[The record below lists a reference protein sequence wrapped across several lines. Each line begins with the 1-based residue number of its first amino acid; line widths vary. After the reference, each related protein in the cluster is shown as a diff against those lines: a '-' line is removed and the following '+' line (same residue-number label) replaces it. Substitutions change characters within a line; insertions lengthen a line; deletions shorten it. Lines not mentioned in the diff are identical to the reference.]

1 MDAVGVPAGH
11 VQVAGLLGTAAQ
23 HHGVVAAQQLF
34 GGKDAAHI
42 HVGAELHALG
52 LHELDAA
59 LDDRFVQLHV
69 GDAVHQQ
76 AAHPVGALEY
86 GHGMAALVQVL
97 GHRQAGRAAAHHGHA
112 LAGAGRG
119 RGGVE
124 PALGVARLDD
134 GVFVLT
140 HGHAAAGHVPA
151 GAGGLAQGGAH
162 PAGELREA
170 VGGQQPMQRQLPLAV
185 IHQIVPLRDQV
196 VQRAAGGHAADHHAR
211 LAEGDAAVHA
221 ACRLGLLLLAG
232 EPDVKF
238 VKVLDALQRRYVRAG
253 LARIIHKSCGLAHDV
268 PLLTCSSAPC
278 RMLRSAP
285 ARRPDR
291 ALPPRRSPAACG
303 RSRKA
308 ELS

>member
-1 MDAVGVPAGH
+1 MDTIGVPAWDI
-11 VQVAGLLGTAAQ
+11 QVAGLFGTAAEDDRVIAVQ
-23 HHGVVAAQQLF
+23 NLF
-34 GGKDAAHI
+34 RRDRPAHI
-42 HVGAELHALG
+42 HIGAELNALR
-52 LHELDAA
+52 LHDLQAA
-59 LDDRFVQLHV
+59 LDDVLFQFHI

-76 AAHPVGALEY
+76 AANAVSPLKH
-86 GHGMAALVQVL
+86 GHGVASDVQVL
-97 GHRQAGRAAAHHGHA
+97 GHREAGGAAADDRHA
-112 LAGAGRG
+112 LARAGRG
-119 RGGVE
+119 RGDFH
-124 PALGVARLDD
+124 PALGVSRFHNGVLVFPD
-134 GVFVLT
+134 GN
-140 HGHAAAGHVPA
+140 AAAGHIAA
-151 GAGGLAQGGAH
+151 GAGRLAQGGAD
-162 PAGELREA
+162 PAGELRET
-170 VGGQQPMQRQLPLAV
+170 VGGFQAVERHLPLALINQV
-185 IHQIVPLRDQV
+185 VPLRDQV

-238 VKVLDALQRRYVRAG
+238 VKVFHALQRRYVRAG